1 MRLFHRHRNKKKNP
15 PLPIQEDL
23 FSPLDSP
30 SPLPPIRNFS
40 YPTAALQPPLAPPI
54 FSSAQAGI
62 HLPPTSFG
70 EAQTSTLSSGIEP
83 PFYWASSYRSIR
95 KEEEGAST
103 DSQSYISDTGPEA
116 TKKTTESEGLPRV
129 ERSSPQNPGRRSLT
143 GSQFT
148 HPSARAVFGSPPK
161 KASQKRAFVLG
172 HKFAKSVDLAFTHLR
187 PPSPPRPASSS
198 GIATVDTR
206 TAPHKIGLAIDEE
219 DNHPGT
225 LLDLSD
231 DEMGLRRRISEMDLR
246 MSPPKRMFSD
256 HSQTSEYSASTASVS
271 RSPTKKRRSEK
282 TKPKDSKNH
291 WVSQLKDWF
300 STGEPS
306 SQDWKQLKKQEY
318 HKHGIAMNDPEA
330 SAKLH
335 APIGA
340 IPEEAIRPSS
350 GPDPETIAKKKFA
363 NRKQV
368 RQAYG
373 GCERISG
380 SVSSESSAGSR
391 EVNPIAP
398 WA

>member
-1 MRLFHRHRNKKKNP
+1 MRLFHRHRNKQKNP
-15 PLPIQEDL
+15 PQPIQEDL
-23 FSPLDSP
+23 LSPFDSP
-30 SPLPPIRNFS
+30 APSPPIRNFS
-40 YPTAALQPPLAPPI
+40 YPTAALRPPSGPSI
-54 FSSAQAGI
+54 FSSAQLGI
-62 HLPPTSFG
+62 HLPPAGFG
-70 EAQTSTLSSGIEP
+70 EARTSTPSGLIEP
-83 PFYWASSYRSIR
+83 PFYWASSYRPIR
-95 KEEEGAST
+95 EEEIEPST
-103 DSQSYISDTGPEA
+103 DSQSFISDT
-116 TKKTTESEGLPRV
+116 
-129 ERSSPQNPGRRSLT
+129 
-143 GSQFT
+143 
-148 HPSARAVFGSPPK
+148 ARAIFESSPK
-161 KASQKRAFVLG
+161 KASPQKRAFVLG
-172 HKFAKSVDLAFTHLR
+172 HKFAKSVDLASTHLR
-187 PPSPPRPASSS
+187 PPSPLRPASSS

-206 TAPHKIGLAIDEE
+206 TAPHRIGLAIDEE

-256 HSQTSEYSASTASVS
+256 HSQTSEYSASTVSVS
-271 RSPTKKRRSEK
+271 GSPTKKRRSDK
-282 TKPKDSKNH
+282 TKPKDGKHH

-318 HKHGIAMNDPEA
+318 HKHGIAMNDPDA

-340 IPEEAIRPSS
+340 IPEEAIKPSS

>member
-1 MRLFHRHRNKKKNP
+1 MRLFHRHRNKQKNP
-15 PLPIQEDL
+15 PQPTQEDL
-23 FSPLDSP
+23 LSPFDSP
-30 SPLPPIRNFS
+30 APSPPIRNFS
-40 YPTAALQPPLAPPI
+40 YPTAALRPPSGPSI
-54 FSSAQAGI
+54 SSSAQLGI
-62 HLPPTSFG
+62 HLPPAGFG
-70 EAQTSTLSSGIEP
+70 EARTSTTSGLIEP
-83 PFYWASSYRSIR
+83 PFYWASSYRPIR
-95 KEEEGAST
+95 EEEIEPST
-103 DSQSYISDTGPEA
+103 DSQSFNSDTGPEA
-116 TKKTTESEGLPRV
+116 FIIESEGLPRIN
-129 ERSSPQNPGRRSLT
+129 RSAPQNPDRDSLT
-143 GSQFT
+143 GSRTT
-148 HPSARAVFGSPPK
+148 HPSAQAVFESSPK
-161 KASQKRAFVLG
+161 KASPQKRAFVLG
-172 HKFAKSVDLAFTHLR
+172 HKFAKSVDLASTHLR
-187 PPSPPRPASSS
+187 PPSPLRPASSS

-206 TAPHKIGLAIDEE
+206 TAPHRIGLAIDEE

-256 HSQTSEYSASTASVS
+256 HSQTSEYSASTVSVS
-271 RSPTKKRRSEK
+271 GSPTKKRRSGK
-282 TKPKDSKNH
+282 TKPKDGKHH

-318 HKHGIAMNDPEA
+318 HKHGIAMNDPDA

-340 IPEEAIRPSS
+340 IPEEAIKPSS

>member
-1 MRLFHRHRNKKKNP
+1 MRLFHRHRNKQKNP
-15 PLPIQEDL
+15 PLPIQENL
-23 FSPLDSP
+23 LSPSDSP
-30 SPLPPIRNFS
+30 APSSPIRNFS
-40 YPTAALQPPLAPPI
+40 YPTAALQQPSAPSI
-54 FSSAQAGI
+54 SSATQPGA
-62 HLPPTSFG
+62 HLPSAGFG
-70 EAQTSTLSSGIEP
+70 EAHTSTSSGGIEP
-83 PFYWASSYRSIR
+83 PFYWASSYRPIR
-95 KEEEGAST
+95 EEEVEPST
-103 DSQSYISDTGPEA
+103 YSQSYISDTGPEA
-116 TKKTTESEGLPRV
+116 
-129 ERSSPQNPGRRSLT
+129 SSPQNPDRDSLT
-143 GSQFT
+143 GSHT
-148 HPSARAVFGSPPK
+148 IHPSARAVFESPPK
-161 KASQKRAFVLG
+161 KASPQKRAFVLG
-172 HKFAKSVDLAFTHLR
+172 HKFAKSVDLAFTHRR
-187 PPSPPRPASSS
+187 PASPPRPASSS

-206 TAPHKIGLAIDEE
+206 AAPHKIGLAIDEE

-225 LLDLSD
+225 LIDLSD

-246 MSPPKRMFSD
+246 MPPPKRILSD
-256 HSQTSEYSASTASVS
+256 HSQTSEYSASTTSVS
-271 RSPTKKRRSEK
+271 GSPTKKRRSEK
-282 TKPKDSKNH
+282 TKPKDGKNH

-340 IPEEAIRPSS
+340 IPEEAIKPSS
-350 GPDPETIAKKKFA
+350 GPDPETIAKKRFA

>member
-1 MRLFHRHRNKKKNP
+1 
-15 PLPIQEDL
+15 
-23 FSPLDSP
+23 
-30 SPLPPIRNFS
+30 
-40 YPTAALQPPLAPPI
+40 
-54 FSSAQAGI
+54 
-62 HLPPTSFG
+62 
-70 EAQTSTLSSGIEP
+70 
-83 PFYWASSYRSIR
+83 
-95 KEEEGAST
+95 
-103 DSQSYISDTGPEA
+103 
-116 TKKTTESEGLPRV
+116 
-129 ERSSPQNPGRRSLT
+129 
-143 GSQFT
+143 
-148 HPSARAVFGSPPK
+148 
-161 KASQKRAFVLG
+161 
-172 HKFAKSVDLAFTHLR
+172 
-187 PPSPPRPASSS
+187 
-198 GIATVDTR
+198 
-206 TAPHKIGLAIDEE
+206 
-219 DNHPGT
+219 
-225 LLDLSD
+225 
-231 DEMGLRRRISEMDLR
+231 MGLRRRISEMDLR